1 MPSIKK
7 NFLYN
12 GALTAANYIFPLI
25 VYPYTFRVLGVHNIG
40 ICNFVDSIISYFIL
54 FSMMGIGTLGIRE
67 MAKYNDDFNL
77 RSNAFSSIILLNT
90 ISTFI
95 VLVVLLVFTFTVD
108 KLAQYKDIM
117 LIGGLKILFNYLLIE
132 WLYKGLENFKYI
144 TIRTVI
150 VKILYVFS
158 VFFFV
163 KESDD
168 YVIFY
173 LLSGMMVAVNALI
186 NINYSKKFVAFSFKN
201 IDIKQYMRPFF
212 ILGVYNF
219 LTSLYISFNVLFLG
233 FISGETEVGY
243 YTTATKIHSVLLA
256 LYTAFTNV
264 VLPRLSYMASKG
276 DVKSIK
282 GMCDRSVDILLLF
295 SFPIVLFAI
304 IYASH
309 IIKIIAG
316 PGYENAVLPMRIV
329 MPLLFIIG
337 YEQIIVIQ
345 ILTSMKYDKA
355 VLINSSLGALIALI
369 ANLILVPRYQSIG
382 SAIVWLICEITV
394 MFSAQY
400 FSKKYIQFNFPL
412 KKTSIHLLAAIPIV
426 ILLIIISN
434 IPMNYI
440 LNFMLGACVCA
451 IYYGVL
457 LVKWLCPSWIR
468 IQIQQ
473 KQLKIKKKNL

>member
-12 GALTAANYIFPLI
+12 GALTAANYLFPLI

-54 FSMMGIGTLGIRE
+54 FSMMGIGTFGIRE
-67 MAKYNDDFNL
+67 MAKYNDDFKL
-77 RSNAFSSIILLNT
+77 RSKAFSSIILLNT

-95 VLVVLLVFTFTVD
+95 VLVVLFVLTFTVD
-108 KLAQYKDIM
+108 KLAQYKDMM

-132 WLYKGLENFKYI
+132 WLYRGLENFKYI

-158 VFFFV
+158 VFLFV

-173 LLSGMMVAVNALI
+173 LLSGLMVAINALV
-186 NINYSKKFVAFSFKN
+186 NINYSKKFVTFSFKD
-201 IDIKQYMRPFF
+201 IDIKQYVRPFF

-219 LTSLYISFNVLFLG
+219 LTSLYLSFNVLYLG
-233 FISGETEVGY
+233 FVSGETEVGY
-243 YTTATKIHSVLLA
+243 YTTATKIHTVLLA
-256 LYTAFTNV
+256 LYTAFTSV
-264 VLPRLSYMASKG
+264 MLPRLSNMASKG
-276 DVKSIK
+276 DVESIK
-282 GMCDRSVDILLLF
+282 RMCDKSVDILLIF
-295 SFPIVLFAI
+295 SLPIVFFSI
-304 IYASH
+304 IFASH

-316 PGYENAVLPMRIV
+316 VGYENAILPMQIV

-369 ANLILVPRYQSIG
+369 ANMILVPRYQSIG

-394 MFSAQY
+394 LLSAQY
-400 FSKKYIQFNFPL
+400 FSKKYIQFKFPL
-412 KKTSIHLLAAIPIV
+412 KQISTHLLAAIPIV
-426 ILLIIISN
+426 ILLIIISK

-440 LNFMLGACVCA
+440 LNFMLGAGVCA

-457 LVKWLCPSWIR
+457 LVKGLCPSWIR

-473 KQLKIKKKNL
+473 KLLNIKKKN